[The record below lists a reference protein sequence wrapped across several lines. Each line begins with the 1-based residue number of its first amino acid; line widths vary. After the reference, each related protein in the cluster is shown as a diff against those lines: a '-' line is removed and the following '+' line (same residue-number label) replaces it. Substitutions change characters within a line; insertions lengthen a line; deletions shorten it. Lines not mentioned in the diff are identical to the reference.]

1 MKVISRG
8 ILPESI
14 IYTTSCR
21 KCHSVLE
28 FKKSDAR
35 IVNDRNDMCYVL
47 KCPVCSGEIW
57 ISSTALRPVV
67 QSTDFRDQPYEPK

>member
-1 MKVISRG
+1 MKVVSRG
-8 ILPESI
+8 ILPEKI
-14 IYTTSCR
+14 NYTVTCR
-21 KCHSVLE
+21 KCVSVLE
-28 FKKSDAR
+28 FQKSDAR

-67 QSTDFRDQPYEPK
+67 QSTDFRDQPYQPK

>member
-1 MKVISRG
+1 MKVVSRG
-8 ILPESI
+8 ILPENI
-14 IYTTSCR
+14 NYTATCR
-21 KCHSVLE
+21 KCISVLE

-47 KCPVCSGEIW
+47 KCPVCSSEIW